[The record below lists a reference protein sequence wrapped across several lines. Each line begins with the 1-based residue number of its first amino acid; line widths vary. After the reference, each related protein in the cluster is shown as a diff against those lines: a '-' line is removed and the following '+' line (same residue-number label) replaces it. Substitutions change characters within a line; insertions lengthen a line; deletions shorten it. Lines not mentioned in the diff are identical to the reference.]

1 MPVTYLGQPTASGA
15 NAKVLES
22 SEYQKEQNGL
32 ETLTESYN
40 LRTANRISLQ
50 PARNALHSAYSTAEI
65 KYPRMM
71 VEQVAFR
78 EQPGGI
84 TQMTVTYV
92 GLTSASGLPPPI
104 VRLLP
109 VTSEIYIEAEYVSDV
124 SEESLINLKKDTRMP
139 SNLNGYP
146 MPPNPAVFLAQY
158 HVLDGYLREL
168 GYCYDQTQCVR
179 RGQFLVIR
187 ATFRKKRFGIGIY
200 AGLTNL

>member
-1 MPVTYLGQPTASGA
+1 MPVTYLGLPSASGV

-32 ETLTESYN
+32 ETLVENYT
-40 LRTANRISLQ
+40 LRSANRISLQ
-50 PARNALHSAYSTAEI
+50 PARNAIHQAYSTADL

-92 GLTSASGLPPPI
+92 GLTSASGLPAPI

-109 VTSEIYIEAEYVSDV
+109 VTNKIYIEAEYVSDV
-124 SEESLINLKKDTRMP
+124 TEDSLINIGKTTRMP
-139 SNLNGYP
+139 VSINNYP
-146 MPPNPAVFLAQY
+146 MPPNPAPFITNQIPTGD
-158 HVLDGYLREL
+158 HIRQL
-168 GYCYDQTQCVR
+168 GYCYDQTQCIR
-179 RGQFLVIR
+179 RGQFLIIR
-187 ATFRKKRFGIGIY
+187 ATFRKKQFGLGIFSG
-200 AGLTNL
+200 ATDI

>member
-1 MPVTYLGQPTASGA
+1 MPVTYLGLPSASGV

-32 ETLTESYN
+32 ETLVENYT
-40 LRTANRISLQ
+40 LRSANRISLQ
-50 PARNALHSAYSTAEI
+50 PARNAIHQAYSTADL

-92 GLTSASGLPPPI
+92 GLTSASGLPAPI

-109 VTSEIYIEAEYVSDV
+109 VTNKIYIEAEYVSDV
-124 SEESLINLKKDTRMP
+124 TEDSLINIGSTTRMP
-139 SNLNGYP
+139 VSINNYP
-146 MPPNPAVFLAQY
+146 MPPNLS
-158 HVLDGYLREL
+158 
-168 GYCYDQTQCVR
+168 
-179 RGQFLVIR
+179 
-187 ATFRKKRFGIGIY
+187 
-200 AGLTNL
+200 